1 MAGKVINIANV
12 SALLSLN
19 MNEASLQKI
28 KQKVK
33 HTSHELKHHLSEIG
47 EGAVESF
54 KEFSASAGVLGD
66 VVGSAFRG
74 FSKGGVIGLVAA
86 GAATAISSAVK
97 QAEKMNHEIIDSVSN
112 MIELKAKAEGLGLTI
127 SQYQRLQYLSGIS
140 GVSLESVERFM
151 GRINLIA
158 GEIQTKGA
166 NSTEETKV
174 LSQMLG
180 GDGSKLT
187 SDQRFLRVI
196 GSLKNEVDKGN
207 RDKALYGLK
216 VIGGSRAVYDPALQA
231 FALGGGLKNLHKAN
245 EFEGT
250 TPDSTVKNL
259 TSPHAVEA
267 VVGSPI
273 ENQTKE
279 FNRVGGTKEGV
290 DDFIKNLHAV
300 EHSENAFKDRLASA
314 HGAVSTFTKVMDD
327 AGVSLLTFG
336 QVLGDIATGRLDK
349 IWGDLKERN
358 RIIIKSVSPPEEHHT
373 VKLRDQ

>member
-12 SALLSLN
+12 SALLNLN

-140 GVSLESVERFM
+140 GVDVGSVER
-151 GRINLIA
+151 IITKLNLHA

-166 NSTEETKV
+166 NTNNATKF
-174 LSQMLG
+174 LSQVWG
-180 GDGSKLT
+180 GDGSNLGSDEKLST
-187 SDQRFLRVI
+187 FM
-196 GSLKNEVDKGN
+196 
-207 RDKALYGLK
+207 KALKRLIDNGQRDVAIKYLND
-216 VIGGSRAVYDPALQA
+216 VAPIASRDPKAQA
-231 FALGGGLKNLHKAN
+231 FLTGIGLKNWNKAN

-279 FNRVGGTKEGV
+279 FNRVGGTKEAV

-300 EHSENAFKDRLASA
+300 EKSENAFKDALSST
-314 HGAVSTFTKVMDD
+314 HTAVAGFTKLMDD

-336 QVLGDIATGRLDK
+336 TVLKDVSKGRFDLAYKDLIERSKIIYNTIAPQEENHIVRLKD
-349 IWGDLKERN
+349 
-358 RIIIKSVSPPEEHHT
+358 
-373 VKLRDQ
+373 